1 MTLHMTGKLYKAIPG
16 NYLTVASG
24 KDKAWL
30 VQPKE
35 ETRLGEAGYC
45 IMREKGGFGS
55 LTDSVETNV

>member
-16 NYLTVASG
+16 NYLTIASG
-24 KDKAWL
+24 KYKAWL

-35 ETRLGEAGYC
+35 EIRLGEAGYC
-45 IMREKGGFGS
+45 IMREKVGFGS